1 MPFWPQFYY
10 GLCIGTRTQA
20 YLEKGLG
27 VDFYKL
33 PSVTAMRILSEVRES
48 IVWILKLFSERQR
61 QSCTER
67 IRLSVP
73 LCWVH
78 RFAHKGVSIGTKNF
92 ADRVRFTRALLESKD
107 LYTWFCLPM
116 CMWVSGLGPS
126 SVETAP
132 EKRSPGTAF
141 PPGWET
147 QFIGGKASE
156 PPAGKKRPYCPY
168 FSLLQGKRGLTYS
181 RRSRLPEC
189 VRPD

>member
-1 MPFWPQFYY
+1 MPYWPQ
-10 GLCIGTRTQA
+10 LCHCMFIRTRTQA

-27 VDFYKL
+27 ADFYKL
-33 PSVTAMRILSEVRES
+33 PRATAMRILSEVRES

-73 LCWVH
+73 PCWVH
-78 RFAHKGVSIGTKNF
+78 SFTHRGVSVGIKNVP
-92 ADRVRFTRALLESKD
+92 DRVRFIRALLESKD

-132 EKRSPGTAF
+132 EKRSPRTTF
-141 PPGWET
+141 PPGWESE
-147 QFIGGKASE
+147 FLGGGTSK
-156 PPAGKKRPYCPY
+156 PPSGK
-168 FSLLQGKRGLTYS
+168 
-181 RRSRLPEC
+181 
-189 VRPD
+189 